1 MFFLK
6 PIITYLEFVFF
17 SKEKKMRTMVTVQRS
32 LYHYV
37 CDTKKKGST
46 NRKIFFSS
54 YRYRLETNKQ
64 KQSKSKKRKRINE
77 SKSDNYS
84 ESH

>member
-17 SKEKKMRTMVTVQRS
+17 SKEKKNANNGHSPTIIMFVTP
-32 LYHYV
+32 
-37 CDTKKKGST
+37 KKK
-46 NRKIFFSS
+46 RVDKPEKFFFR
-54 YRYRLETNKQ
+54 YRYRLETHKRKRKQ
-64 KQSKSKKRKRINE
+64 SKKRKRINE